1 MLPALWKG
9 VLVMKKA
16 ITVVVS
22 MLLAV
27 FVTLSSVSVAYAA
40 TPNSDPVKSRSTQQ
54 TRTLV
59 NAGEY
64 YGWTADVKGKS
75 ETPGK
80 IVTSITLRN
89 SSRYAFRVTQTT
101 QRKGS
106 SIKATFKIGGT
117 VYPLNGIKNSL
128 KKYANPADKKAFL
141 EDKAN
146 IAAEKLA
153 KYAKKMNWAVSEKTS
168 YKSGVARCTH
178 TYKNGKYTFK
188 AVTIAKRQGGKYV
201 ISYTRDG
208 SASTAKAIK
217 SWLKTYKS

>member
-9 VLVMKKA
+9 VLVMKKT

-22 MLLAV
+22 MLFAV
-27 FVTLSSVSVAYAA
+27 FVALSSVSVAYAA

-75 ETPGK
+75 ETPSK

-89 SSRYAFRVTQTT
+89 SSRYVFHVTQTT

-106 SIKATFKIGGT
+106 SIKTTFKIGGT

-128 KKYANPADKKAFL
+128 KKYANPADKKP
-141 EDKAN
+141 
-146 IAAEKLA
+146 
-153 KYAKKMNWAVSEKTS
+153 S
-168 YKSGVARCTH
+168 
-178 TYKNGKYTFK
+178 
-188 AVTIAKRQGGKYV
+188 
-201 ISYTRDG
+201 
-208 SASTAKAIK
+208 
-217 SWLKTYKS
+217 LKTRPTSRPRNWRNMPRR